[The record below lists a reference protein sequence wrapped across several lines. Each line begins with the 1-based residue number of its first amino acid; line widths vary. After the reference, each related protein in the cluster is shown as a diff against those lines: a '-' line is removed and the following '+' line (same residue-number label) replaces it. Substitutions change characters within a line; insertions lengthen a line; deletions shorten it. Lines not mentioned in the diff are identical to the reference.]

1 MNILVTGGSG
11 FLGKHLIA
19 SLLNE
24 GHSVTAIGKGE
35 IKDSKDS
42 LIILIAHDLLQEPS
56 EEIRSK
62 LKDIDAVVHLAA
74 IMPSKLGESKDIVV
88 QNKTMTQNALSLV
101 DSPKL
106 FVFASSVDVYP
117 YSDAIVDENTPLNP
131 ISAYGQ
137 SKRESEE
144 ICLQWSKTHRET
156 ALNILRFSH
165 LYGPADTNKKMIDTL
180 MRNTLLGKK
189 SMVYGDGN
197 DKRTYLFMEDAVRA
211 ISLCLENKKSSVF
224 NVGGN
229 NYYSVREVIAN
240 IEEMLGVKMNLE
252 MVPRKIHSP
261 KKTGGSLV
269 SSKKFAE
276 ATGFVPK
283 TDLRSGLHQLL
294 PKNVFFDLDGPILDV
309 KERYYCVYKQF
320 VMANRGTPL
329 SLDEYWQQ
337 KRMNIP
343 LEKLLEA
350 SKCPGLVVEHKKYL
364 SQLREE
370 SSSLRLDKLQPRA
383 KEVLIHLFGKHN
395 LYLIT
400 LRRNKEN
407 LFGQLDELGLLPFFK
422 EVLSIA
428 PTSESKWQH
437 KVDLLNKY
445 HLQLEAGI
453 IIGDTPTETLT
464 AKKVGLTSIAVSNGI
479 RTKDIL
485 LKAEPHLLVES
496 IGELAF
502 LPFFKLKCID
512 Q

>member
-1 MNILVTGGSG
+1 MLLVVLVQSCVTNKE
-11 FLGKHLIA
+11 LTKLKRNLKLIA
-19 SLLNE
+19 
-24 GHSVTAIGKGE
+24 
-35 IKDSKDS
+35 
-42 LIILIAHDLLQEPS
+42 
-56 EEIRSK
+56 
-62 LKDIDAVVHLAA
+62 
-74 IMPSKLGESKDIVV
+74 
-88 QNKTMTQNALSLV
+88 
-101 DSPKL
+101 
-106 FVFASSVDVYP
+106 
-117 YSDAIVDENTPLNP
+117 
-131 ISAYGQ
+131 
-137 SKRESEE
+137 
-144 ICLQWSKTHRET
+144 
-156 ALNILRFSH
+156 
-165 LYGPADTNKKMIDTL
+165 
-180 MRNTLLGKK
+180 
-189 SMVYGDGN
+189 
-197 DKRTYLFMEDAVRA
+197 
-211 ISLCLENKKSSVF
+211 
-224 NVGGN
+224 
-229 NYYSVREVIAN
+229 
-240 IEEMLGVKMNLE
+240 
-252 MVPRKIHSP
+252 
-261 KKTGGSLV
+261 
-269 SSKKFAE
+269 
-276 ATGFVPK
+276 
-283 TDLRSGLHQLL
+283 
-294 PKNVFFDLDGPILDV
+294 FDLDGTILDL

-320 VMANRGTPL
+320 FMANRGTPL

-445 HLQLEAGI
+445 YLQLEAGI